1 MLKNNIKLDVKL
13 KLIEQELT
21 QTELAEK
28 IGTTGQYVGRVINSH
43 VAIMNKTF
51 IAVMEALGYDIEIHY
66 VKRKD

>member
-1 MLKNNIKLDVKL
+1 MLKNDIKLDVKL

-28 IGTTGQYVGRVINSH
+28 IGTTGQYVGRVINSN